1 MSYQF
6 DSVEDVVNALKRG
19 EMVVVTDDES
29 RENEGDLIGAA
40 AKATPEMVTFMVSHA
55 RGLLCVPLSTECADK
70 LGLVNMSSAADPFRT
85 AFTQSVDVIEGT
97 TTGISAFDRAK
108 TIAALIDPESRLN
121 DFASPGHVFPLIAK
135 SGGVLQRAGH
145 TETAVDLARLAGLAP
160 AGVICEIM
168 NDDGSM
174 SRVPEL
180 DVFRRKFGLKWC
192 TVASLIEYR
201 RRTEN
206 LVEKGEFANLP
217 TEYGNFKICGFR
229 SKIDGLEHV
238 ALIYGDVKGQEGV
251 LTRVHSECL
260 TGDVFASCRCDCG
273 NQLHD
278 AMKKIVEEGAGIIVY
293 MRQEGRGIGI
303 FNKINAYQLQ
313 DQGCDA
319 VEANERLGFSDDL
332 REYGIGVQIILALG
346 VKSIRVLTNNPRKII
361 GLNGYGLEIV
371 GRVPLM
377 SEYHKLACQ
386 YMQTKKEKMG
396 HLI

>member
-229 SKIDGLEHV
+229 SKVDGLEHV
-238 ALIYGDVKGQEGV
+238 ALIYGDVEGQEGV

-273 NQLHD
+273 
-278 AMKKIVEEGAGIIVY
+278 
-293 MRQEGRGIGI
+293 
-303 FNKINAYQLQ
+303 
-313 DQGCDA
+313 
-319 VEANERLGFSDDL
+319 
-332 REYGIGVQIILALG
+332 
-346 VKSIRVLTNNPRKII
+346 
-361 GLNGYGLEIV
+361 
-371 GRVPLM
+371 
-377 SEYHKLACQ
+377 
-386 YMQTKKEKMG
+386 
-396 HLI
+396 